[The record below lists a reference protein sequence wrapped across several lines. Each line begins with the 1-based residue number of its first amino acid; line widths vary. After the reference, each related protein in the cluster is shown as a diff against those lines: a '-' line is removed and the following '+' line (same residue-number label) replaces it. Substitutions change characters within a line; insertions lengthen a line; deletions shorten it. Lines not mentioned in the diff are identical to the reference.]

1 MSEVK
6 QVLAYYRVSTT
17 QQQLE
22 RQQIKVKRRCKELGY
37 HLVEEYSEKISGTI
51 EVRDALTQLMNH
63 VKKGGIDMV
72 VIDELSR
79 FGRNET
85 VITQIKEIH
94 KHKVGFYS
102 IKENILTDVSNP
114 AGIYNAELF
123 IGIISSI
130 NIFEL
135 STTKY
140 RTMEGRNRQVINGNV
155 VGSLNICYGYMK
167 DKNKKMIIN
176 LDEAEVVKKVYELFL
191 EGNGTTK
198 IAKYLNE
205 HEDFAPTR
213 TKTIQDRKLNKKGYS
228 FGRKWADVT
237 VWGML
242 TNSVYKG
249 DRKYKGDIYFDEKY
263 KIIEP
268 DVWDNVQVI
277 LKSRYNKVGN
287 TNTNFN
293 YIISRN
299 KMFCG
304 ICGKSYFPHKRSPKN
319 GLVGKDNRYIC
330 LSTRDRYSSVDE
342 KCDNVG
348 ISIDKVEK
356 LIQEVIFFIL
366 KDKLLV
372 ALDNTEINNNISVL
386 EEELKILDN
395 EFLKK
400 DKVRL
405 NIIDWALDGSLPKEI
420 VYKKK
425 DEVEKELTKIEDN
438 KTKIKKRISEFKTTK
453 KNILDIEK
461 MRKSFQGGEKI
472 PKEIVD
478 KIIEKI
484 IVTRK
489 DVYPEAFNKV
499 KGDKIVEIKIIAANR
514 ALEFLISQRT
524 KEVYY
529 MSGEFGYFPMSK
541 FFDETLPKKAFDFVT
556 GA

>member
-1 MSEVK
+1 
-6 QVLAYYRVSTT
+6 
-17 QQQLE
+17 
-22 RQQIKVKRRCKELGY
+22 
-37 HLVEEYSEKISGTI
+37 
-51 EVRDALTQLMNH
+51 
-63 VKKGGIDMV
+63 
-72 VIDELSR
+72 
-79 FGRNET
+79 
-85 VITQIKEIH
+85 
-94 KHKVGFYS
+94 
-102 IKENILTDVSNP
+102 
-114 AGIYNAELF
+114 
-123 IGIISSI
+123 
-130 NIFEL
+130 
-135 STTKY
+135 
-140 RTMEGRNRQVINGNV
+140 
-155 VGSLNICYGYMK
+155 
-167 DKNKKMIIN
+167 
-176 LDEAEVVKKVYELFL
+176 VYKLFL

-213 TKTIQDRKLNKKGYS
+213 TKTILDKKLNKKDYS

-242 TNSVYKG
+242 TNSIYKA

-263 KIIEP
+263 KIIDP
-268 DVWDNVQVI
+268 DVWDKVQLI

-319 GLVGKDNRYIC
+319 ELVSKDNRYIC
-330 LSTRDRYSSVDE
+330 LSTRDRYSSKDE
-342 KCDNVG
+342 KCSNVG

-372 ALDNTEINNNISVL
+372 ALDNKEINTNIKVL
-386 EEELKILDN
+386 QEELKILDN

-400 DKVRL
+400 DKIRL
-405 NIIDWALDGSLPKEI
+405 NIIDWALEGSLPKEI

-425 DEVEKELTKIEDN
+425 DEVEKE
-438 KTKIKKRISEFKTTK
+438 IKRIDDEKKKLNTRISEFKKTK
-453 KNILDIEK
+453 KNILNIGK
-461 MRKSFQGGEKI
+461 MRKSFKGGEKI

-489 DVYPEAFNKV
+489 EEYPEAFNKV
-499 KGDKIVEIKIIAANR
+499 KGDKIVEIKIIAANK
-514 ALEFLISQRT
+514 ALDFLISQRT
-524 KEVYY
+524 NEVYY
-529 MSGEFGYFPMSK
+529 MSGQFGYFPRDCSK
-541 FFDETLPKKAFDFVT
+541 KCVKEHDDVNMINFDIWKRNIERKCLV
-556 GA
+556 